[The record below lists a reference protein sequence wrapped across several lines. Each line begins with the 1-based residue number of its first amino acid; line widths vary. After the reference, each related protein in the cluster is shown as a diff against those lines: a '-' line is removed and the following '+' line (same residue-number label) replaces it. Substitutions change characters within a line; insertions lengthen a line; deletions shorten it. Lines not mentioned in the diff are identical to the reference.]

1 MDIPLPVT
9 HIRAGGRGV
18 RFTLREA
25 WLAREL
31 LYFLV
36 WRDVKVRY
44 KQTVL
49 GVAWA
54 VVQPLLGMVVFT
66 LFFGRL
72 ADMPSDGVPYPLF
85 SFAALVP
92 WTYFA
97 AAVTNGA
104 ASLAASRYLIAK
116 VFFPRLFV
124 PLAAV
129 TMPVVDMGISL
140 GMMFVLLAG
149 FGHLPPAAV
158 VLLPLLVAYLMLV
171 AFSLTLWTSALTVQ
185 YRDMRYLLPFAVQIL
200 LFLTPVAYPSSLIP
214 ERWRLLYF
222 LNPMSAVVDGF
233 RAVLLGTP
241 GPGPMLWASVAV
253 TLIVGVTG
261 LLYFRSVEST
271 LVDLL

>member
-1 MDIPLPVT
+1 MAIPLPVT
-9 HIRAGGRGV
+9 HIRPGSRGV

-31 LYFLV
+31 LFFLV

-97 AAVTNGA
+97 SAVTAGA

-129 TMPVVDMGISL
+129 TMPAVDMAIAL
-140 GMMFVLLAG
+140 GMMFVLLAAY
-149 FGHLPPAAV
+149 GHVPPPTV
-158 VLLPLLVAYLMLV
+158 LLLPLLVAYLMLL
-171 AFSLTLWTSALTVQ
+171 AFSLTLWMSALSVQ

-200 LFLTPVAYPSSLIP
+200 LFLTPVAYPASLIP
-214 ERWRLLYF
+214 DRWRLLYF
-222 LNPMSAVVDGF
+222 LNPMSAVVEGF

-241 GPGPMLWASVAV
+241 GPGPLLFVSVAV
-253 TLIVGVTG
+253 TLVLLVGG